1 MNEPQTNYWD
11 ACIASLPPVKRAAA
25 EQAYQEIAG
34 DGGDGQSSKLFLLLE
49 AHAVHNNKILE
60 RMTEAGE
67 QVAARMGDAGASG
80 ATDPVM
86 NQKGLENLL
95 TAVQAVDVRQPVKE
109 LKEKTGVAVMELKR
123 LNTQISHLRNFRVGM
138 AVFLM
143 ILTVIATLAVV
154 WLLNRETIHTVME
167 LKRNGLAMNTYE
179 ETGHLRIFIE
189 GTGGKAA
196 MINNEGQI
204 QGVAAEFPLK

>member
-11 ACIASLPPVKRAAA
+11 ACIASLPPGKRAAA

-34 DGGDGQSSKLFLLLE
+34 DGEGGQSSKLFLLLE
-49 AHAVHNNKILE
+49 AHAVYNHKILE

-80 ATDPVM
+80 ATDPAT
-86 NQKGLENLL
+86 NQKELENVLA
-95 TAVQAVDVRQPVKE
+95 AVQSVDVRQPVKE
-109 LKEKTGVAVMELKR
+109 LKEKTGVAVLELKR

-154 WLLNRETIHTVME
+154 WLLNRETIHNAME
-167 LKRNGLAMNTYE
+167 LKLNGLKISTSQ
-179 ETGHLRIFIE
+179 TGDKFAVVIIGKG
-189 GTGGKAA
+189 GTCYASPPSDEK
-196 MINNEGQI
+196 
-204 QGVAAEFPLK
+204 QGVVAEFPLQ

>member
-11 ACIASLPPVKRAAA
+11 ACIASLPPGKRAAA

-49 AHAVHNNKILE
+49 AHAVHNHKILE
-60 RMTEAGE
+60 RMTAAGE

-80 ATDPVM
+80 ASDPAM
-86 NQKGLENLL
+86 NQEGLENVL

-109 LKEKTGVAVMELKR
+109 LKEKTGMAVMELKR
-123 LNTQISHLRNFRVGM
+123 LNTQISRLRNFRLGM

-154 WLLNRETIHTVME
+154 WLLNRETINNAWE
-167 LKRNGLAMNTYE
+167 LKQNGLVMKAYQQD
-179 ETGHLRIFIE
+179 GKLRMSVV
-189 GTGGKAA
+189 GAVGKAVSF
-196 MINNEGQI
+196 NDKEL
-204 QGVAAEFPLK
+204 QGVGLEFPLK